1 MGMIVAMREIYDIN
15 SNHRMEFMSPG
26 GVVIFAI

>member
-15 SNHRMEFMSPG
+15 SKHRMEFMSPG